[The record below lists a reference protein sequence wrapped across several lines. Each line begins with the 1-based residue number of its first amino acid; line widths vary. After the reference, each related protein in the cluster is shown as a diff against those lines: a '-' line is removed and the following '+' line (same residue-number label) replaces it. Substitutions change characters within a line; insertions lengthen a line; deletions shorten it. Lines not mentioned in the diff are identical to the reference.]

1 MSLLYNFSMYYFDWT
16 ATTPMSNSAIEEY
29 ASCARKYIGNPSST
43 HGLGMEAA
51 QRLIEERSKTAALL
65 GTSPS
70 NIYFTSGGTESDSIV
85 LASLLKSP
93 SPGEIITTGIEH
105 SAVLEWKKTLEAAGW
120 KFTVLS
126 CPNGYL
132 KLENLEQALNDKVK
146 MVCVMKVNNVTGT
159 IQDTKAIA
167 KLIRNKEKEYGR
179 HIHFH
184 CDAVQAL
191 GKIPFN
197 LAEEDIDSA
206 AFSAHKF
213 EGPRGVGILYNRNKA
228 ITALSRGGGQENGL
242 RPGTENLPGICA
254 MNKAL
259 EEALASLDEKYQQ
272 ILVFRNKIEAIASE
286 LGIKLLSP
294 YSKEQVAFSPY
305 IISIS
310 VKPVPSEV
318 FLRVMSDKGFC
329 LSAGSACSSNTKGK
343 AEGVLAAMNKDPM
356 DRRSS
361 IRISF
366 GANTTEEEV
375 MLLGK
380 ALKDTYKEL
389 GYGK

>member
-1 MSLLYNFSMYYFDWT
+1 MHYFDWT
-16 ATTPMSNSAIEEY
+16 ATTPMSESAIEEY
-29 ASCARKYIGNPSST
+29 SSCARRYIGNPSST
-43 HGLGMEAA
+43 HGLGVEAA
-51 QRLIEERSKTAALL
+51 QRLIEERKKTASML

-85 LASLLKSP
+85 ISSLLKSP

-120 KFTVLS
+120 KFTVLQ
-126 CPNGYL
+126 CPGGYL
-132 KLENLEQALNDKVK
+132 KPETLEKALNDKVR

-159 IQDTKAIA
+159 IQDTKTIA
-167 KLIRNKEKEYGR
+167 TIIRAKEKEFGR

-197 LAEEDIDSA
+197 LSEEDFDSA

-213 EGPRGVGILYNRNKA
+213 RGPRGVGILYNRNKA
-228 ITALSRGGGQENGL
+228 ITSLSRGGGQENGL
-242 RPGTENLPGICA
+242 RPGTENLAGICA

-259 EEALASLDEKYQQ
+259 EEALAVLEEKYQQ
-272 ILVFRNKIEAIASE
+272 ILVFRNKISSVCSE
-286 LGIKLLSP
+286 LGIKQLSP
-294 YSKEQVAFSPY
+294 TSVEQGSFSPY
-305 IISIS
+305 LISIS
-310 VKPVPSEV
+310 VKSIPSEV
-318 FLRVMSDKGFC
+318 FLRVLSDKGFC

-343 AEGVLAAMNKDPM
+343 AEGVLAAMNFDPM

-366 GANTTEEEV
+366 GSENTDEEV
-375 MLLGK
+375 NLLCN
-380 ALKDTYKEL
+380 AIKDTYKEL

>member
-1 MSLLYNFSMYYFDWT
+1 MSD
-16 ATTPMSNSAIEEY
+16 SALTEY
-29 ASCARKYIGNPSST
+29 VACARKYIGNPSST
-43 HGLGMEAA
+43 HGLGVQAA
-51 QRLIEERSKTAALL
+51 ERLVEERRKTANLL

-70 NIYFTSGGTESDSIV
+70 NIYFTSGGTESDSIIIS
-85 LASLLKSP
+85 SLLKSP

-120 KFTVLS
+120 KFTVLT
-126 CPNGYL
+126 CPGGYL
-132 KLENLEQALNDKVK
+132 KPETLEKALNDKVR
-146 MVCVMKVNNVTGT
+146 MVAIMKVNNVTGT
-159 IQDTKAIA
+159 IQDTKVLAQ
-167 KLIRNKEKEYGR
+167 LIRAKEKEYGR

-191 GKIPFN
+191 GKIPFK
-197 LAEEDIDSA
+197 LSEEDFDSA

-213 EGPRGVGILYNRNKA
+213 KGPRGVGILYNRNKA
-228 ITALSRGGGQENGL
+228 ITSLSRGGGQENGL
-242 RPGTENLPGICA
+242 RPGTENLAGICA

-259 EEALASLDEKYQQ
+259 EEALANLDANY
-272 ILVFRNKIEAIASE
+272 NKILAFRTKISDLAKE
-286 LGIKLLSP
+286 LGIKIISP
-294 YSKEQVAFSPY
+294 ISRANNSFSPY
-305 IISIS
+305 LISIS
-310 VKPVPSEV
+310 VKPIPSEV

-343 AEGVLAAMNKDPM
+343 AEGVLAAMNVDTM

-366 GANTTEEEV
+366 GPDNTEEEV
-375 MLLGK
+375 VLLCN
-380 ALKDTYKEL
+380 AIKDTYKEL

>member
-1 MSLLYNFSMYYFDWT
+1 MSLLYNFNMYYFDWT

-43 HGLGMEAA
+43 HGLGIEAA
-51 QRLIEERSKTAALL
+51 QRLIEERKKTAAML
-65 GTSPS
+65 GTTAS

-85 LASLLKSP
+85 ISSLLKSP
-93 SPGEIITTGIEH
+93 SPGEIISTGIEH
-105 SAVLEWKKTLEAAGW
+105 SAVLEWRKTLEATGW
-120 KFTVLS
+120 KFTVLQ
-126 CPNGYL
+126 CPGGYL
-132 KLENLEQALNDKVK
+132 NPETLEKALNDKVR

-159 IQDTKAIA
+159 IQDTKTLASI
-167 KLIRNKEKEYGR
+167 IRNKEKEYGR

-197 LAEEDIDSA
+197 LSEEDIDSA

-213 EGPRGVGILYNRNKA
+213 KGPRGVGILYNRNKA

-242 RPGTENLPGICA
+242 RPGTENLAGICA

-259 EEALASLDEKYQQ
+259 AEALDSLDENYQK
-272 ILVFRNKIEAIASE
+272 ILVFRNKIEILSSE

-294 YSKEQVAFSPY
+294 SSYNESAFSPY

-310 VKPVPSEV
+310 VKPIPSEV

-343 AEGVLAAMNKDPM
+343 AEGVLAAMNVDPM

-375 MLLGK
+375 DLLCN
-380 ALKDTYKEL
+380 AIKDTYKEL

>member
-1 MSLLYNFSMYYFDWT
+1 MSLLYNFNMYYFDWT
-16 ATTPMSNSAIEEY
+16 ATTPMSESAIEEY
-29 ASCARKYIGNPSST
+29 SSCARKYIGNPSST
-43 HGLGMEAA
+43 HGLGFEAA
-51 QRLIEERSKTAALL
+51 QRLIEERKKTAAML
-65 GTSPS
+65 GTTAS

-85 LASLLKSP
+85 ISSLLKSP
-93 SPGEIITTGIEH
+93 SPGEIISTGIEH

-120 KFTVLS
+120 KFTVLQ
-126 CPNGYL
+126 CPGGYL
-132 KLENLEQALNDKVK
+132 NPETLEKALNDKVR

-159 IQDTKAIA
+159 IQDTKTLASI
-167 KLIRNKEKEYGR
+167 IRNKEKEFGR

-197 LAEEDIDSA
+197 LSEEDIDSA

-213 EGPRGVGILYNRNKA
+213 KGPRGVGILYNRNKA

-242 RPGTENLPGICA
+242 RPGTENLAGICA

-259 EEALASLDEKYQQ
+259 AEALDSLDENYQK
-272 ILVFRNKIEAIASE
+272 ILVFRNKIEILSSE

-294 YSKEQVAFSPY
+294 SSYNESAFSPY
-305 IISIS
+305 IISNS
-310 VKPVPSEV
+310 VKPIPSEV

-343 AEGVLAAMNKDPM
+343 AEGVLAAMNVDPM

-366 GANTTEEEV
+366 GANTTDEEV
-375 MLLGK
+375 DLLCN
-380 ALKDTYKEL
+380 AIKDTYKEL